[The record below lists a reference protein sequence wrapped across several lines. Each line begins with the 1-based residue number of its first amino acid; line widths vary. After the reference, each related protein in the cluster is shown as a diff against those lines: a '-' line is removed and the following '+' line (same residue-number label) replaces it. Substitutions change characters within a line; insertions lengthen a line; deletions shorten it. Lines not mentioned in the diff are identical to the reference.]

1 MLDPTWLILADPR
14 SSDEAVITTVWPL
27 WQVQSLIDR
36 SDPRTLQIGMNAH
49 QPGMKHGEAIAYNPP
64 ISTYFT
70 LTLNFSDVKACNE
83 AAVTHSDAEGGH
95 QINLALVVPSHLG
108 SVGEWPPRAL
118 ALTRP
123 DHSTTA
129 TRQQVGVGG
138 SRLHPAYLPPPDPG
152 KIGPLD
158 PLPTFGAGLGHSLPK
173 LPPLAGPASAVGTTL
188 PLYAGGYGGALPPGP
203 GLDHGVEYPDA
214 HYPPWASGTPPTDIT
229 EPWVPGFYNARD
241 DLTKISF
248 SSMPPLLCIIHAWQ
262 RPKWLRPAG
271 FL

>member
-1 MLDPTWLILADPR
+1 MRVNGSGPAFPAVYAVGDVLDVLPAENRRPSFR
-14 SSDEAVITTVWPL
+14 SGHGLRHAESAMWRALGHAAIERMEAEER
-27 WQVQSLIDR
+27 Q
-36 SDPRTLQIGMNAH
+36 
-49 QPGMKHGEAIAYNPP
+49 
-64 ISTYFT
+64 
-70 LTLNFSDVKACNE
+70 
-83 AAVTHSDAEGGH
+83 
-95 QINLALVVPSHLG
+95 
-108 SVGEWPPRAL
+108 VGEWPPRAL